1 MSIRTDPR
9 SSPARPDDASNET
22 SSHRV
27 SLGLSVPQVI
37 GGALAAAT
45 SAVAL
50 SFLGVAGTLIGAV
63 VGSLVATIGAALYS
77 HSLGVA
83 AAQLRVVRVAG
94 GPEATGA
101 GDDSLAGAP
110 RNDPDEA
117 ELAPTA
123 EVTAKR
129 PERRRVRM
137 VAGVALGVVLALAGI
152 TAVELIIGH
161 PVSGS
166 TTSGTTIG
174 QAVGGAQRA
183 EPSVT
188 LPASPTTTKTP
199 HSATAT
205 TATATS
211 GASSTATPGGPGAS
225 AGPETGPASTGSP
238 AGQTAPV
245 GQPAG

>member
-1 MSIRTDPR
+1 M
-9 SSPARPDDASNET
+9 
-22 SSHRV
+22 
-27 SLGLSVPQVI
+27 GLSVPQVI

-110 RNDPDEA
+110 RSDPDEA

-123 EVTAKR
+123 DVTAKR

-137 VAGVALGVVLALAGI
+137 VAGLALGVLLALAGI
-152 TAVELIIGH
+152 TAFELIIGH

-188 LPASPTTTKTP
+188 RPASPTTTKTP